1 MKLSTVLMLSG
12 LVSFSALAQSAKA
25 VQLLKNPH
33 AGKAGVTV
41 VKEDIV
47 TLERLENMF
56 TMDAKTPGL
65 QAMIKRHTLKH
76 RQKAV
81 PVLIKVMKE
90 SKFPEQNR
98 WQATMLLGQ
107 VMGKKS
113 APFIA
118 KFIDHPHWMM
128 RVACLK
134 ALLGLRQDTY
144 HAVYAKA
151 LKDSSLIVRVQAL
164 DNISQM
170 NIHSMAPQVWN
181 MMYDQSNYT
190 GNAGNRKRT
199 SIVRSIIRTI
209 GDVRFT
215 KAKAPLTKL
224 IQKPKYQD
232 LIEDLDYSLEKIT
245 GEVSPNSS
253 VAARRDFWTKVS
265 ARSVASKKI

>member
-1 MKLSTVLMLSG
+1 MKLTAAICLSG
-12 LVSFSALAQSAKA
+12 ILSFSALASNTDKSI
-25 VQLLKNPH
+25 QLLKNP
-33 AGKAGVTV
+33 V
-41 VKEDIV
+41 VKEDVV

-56 TMDAKTPGL
+56 TMDARTPGL
-65 QAMIKRHTLKH
+65 AAMIKRHTFKH

-90 SKFPEQNR
+90 SKYPEQNR
-98 WQATMLLGQ
+98 WHATMLLGQ

-128 RVACLK
+128 RVASLK
-134 ALLGLRQDTY
+134 ALLGLKQDTY
-144 HAVYAKA
+144 HSVYAKA

-164 DNISQM
+164 DNIAKM
-170 NIHSMAPQVWN
+170 NISAMAPQVWN
-181 MMYDQSNYT
+181 MMYDKSNYS
-190 GNAGNRKRT
+190 GDVGNRKRT

-209 GDVRFT
+209 GDVKFE
-215 KAKAPLTKL
+215 KAKSPLAKL

-245 GEVSPNSS
+245 GKNSPNSS
-253 VAARRDFWTKVS
+253 VQARRQFWSKLNMN
-265 ARSVASKKI
+265 SVVIKKI

>member
-1 MKLSTVLMLSG
+1 MKLTAVLLLSG
-12 LVSFSALAQSAKA
+12 LFSFSAAAQSSKA
-25 VQLLKNPH
+25 IQSLKNPH
-33 AGKAGVTV
+33 AGKSGV
-41 VKEDIV
+41 VKEDLV

-90 SKFPEQNR
+90 SKYPEQNR

-128 RVACLK
+128 RVASLK
-134 ALLGLRQDTY
+134 ALLALKQDTY

-181 MMYDQSNYT
+181 MMYDQSNYS
-190 GNAGNRKRT
+190 GEVGNRKRT

-253 VAARRDFWTKVS
+253 VTARRDFWTKLNS
-265 ARSVASKKI
+265 RSVATKKI

>member
-1 MKLSTVLMLSG
+1 MKLTAVLFFAG
-12 LVSFSALAQSAKA
+12 LFSFSALANPARSIE
-25 VQLLKNPH
+25 LLKNPN
-33 AGKAGVTV
+33 GNKTPV
-41 VKEDIV
+41 VKEDLV
-47 TLERLENMF
+47 SLDRLENMF
-56 TMDAKTPGL
+56 SMDARTPGL
-65 QAMIKRHTLKH
+65 QAMLKRHTLKH

-90 SKFPEQNR
+90 SKYPEQNR

-128 RVACLK
+128 RVATLK
-134 ALLGLRQDTY
+134 ALLGLKQDTY
-144 HAVYAKA
+144 YAVYAKA

-170 NIHSMAPQVWN
+170 NISSMAPQVWN
-181 MMYDQSNYT
+181 MMYDQSNYS
-190 GNAGNRKRT
+190 GEAGNRKRT

-209 GDVRFT
+209 GDIRFE
-215 KAKAPLTKL
+215 KAKNPLAKL

-253 VAARRDFWTKVS
+253 VEARRKFWSKVS
-265 ARSVASKKI
+265 KI